1 MLTTQQKK
9 FIELLEEM
17 FQFNQADLDFGIYRI
32 MNQKRDEI
40 RHFLHEELIP
50 QVKKAFEKYRD
61 ADIETIKQELTELEQ
76 KLSEMGVAKESSEKY
91 RTLKEKLNQGVDIT
105 ALENEVF
112 SDLTN
117 FFRRYYH
124 NGDFLSLRRYKKDVY
139 AIPYEGEEVKLYWAN
154 ADQYYVKTSEY
165 FRDYT
170 FTLPSGK
177 KVHFKLVEANIE
189 KDNNKAEEGKERRF
203 ILFDEEPVV
212 EENGELYIRF
222 EYRQLEGKQA
232 QKKINEETLEKLS
245 AIDGFDTWKQ
255 ELYTPA
261 PTEKNKN
268 RTLLEKHLNDY
279 TARNTFDYF
288 IHKDLGGFLRRELDF
303 FIKNEVMHL
312 DDLDTENEKRFEQYL
327 SKVKVIKSIGYKI
340 IAFLE
345 QIENFQKKLWLKKK
359 FVVETNY
366 CVTLD
371 RVPEELYPEIIKNKE
386 QIEEWIRLFAIDEV
400 LQDLKTEEYRES
412 LSVEFLKE
420 NPYLVLDTKYFSEE
434 FKNLLLGSLDN
445 LDEQIDGLLINSENF
460 QALNLLQTKYLKQIN
475 CIYIDPPY
483 NTGGD
488 GFIYKDGYKHS
499 SWLSLLNDRVRL
511 SKNFFNDKQGIF
523 MSSIDKHEMF
533 SYKHLLD
540 SIFGESSFVNAIV
553 NVNNP
558 KGRSDQKHL
567 PTAHDN
573 ILFYANSEA
582 KTYGWNPEEH
592 VLRRYNKVDEHGN
605 RYREIDLRKT
615 GDNDLREDRPNM
627 FYYFYYNES
636 TGDFYP
642 SYEDKEES
650 GYIKIIP
657 LRADGREGRWR
668 WGIDTAKEKI
678 NNLIPK
684 FMPSRKVWS
693 VFEKDYLTEN
703 ERVMPT
709 SVWSEKEFN
718 SERATEQFID
728 LGFDKSDFPRPKPV
742 GLLVQIL
749 RHISNKKDIILDYFA
764 GSGTTGQALIN
775 LNREDGGN
783 RKYILV
789 EMGEYF
795 NSVLIPRIKKIIY
808 SNEWKNGKPV
818 SRKGSSHM
826 FKYIRLESYEDTL
839 NNIELK
845 RSPQQQIA
853 IDEMM
858 SPEAKEEYILSYMLD
873 VEAKGSASLLNINAF
888 SNPFDYKMMI
898 TEGTESKLTRI
909 DLVET
914 FNYLIGLHVKTID
927 VIKGIKVITGTLRT
941 GENVLVIWRNT
952 NEVSNEQLE
961 DFFIKQGFNTRDSEF
976 DRIYVNGDN
985 HLENLKLDENKWKV
999 VLIEEEFQRLMFDV
1013 RDV

>member
-139 AIPYEGEEVKLYWAN
+139 AIPYEGEEVKLHWAN
-154 ADQYYVKTSEY
+154 ADQYYVKSSEY

-189 KDNNKAEEGKERRF
+189 RDNNKTQEGKERRF
-203 ILFDEEPVV
+203 ILFDKEPVV

-222 EYRQLEGKQA
+222 EYRQLEGKQT
-232 QKKINEETLEKLS
+232 QKKINEETLKKLS
-245 AIDGFDTWKQ
+245 AIDGFDSWKQ

-261 PTEKNKN
+261 PTEKNKD
-268 RTLLEKHLNDY
+268 RTLLEKHLNNY

-303 FIKNEVMHL
+303 FIKNEIMHL
-312 DDLDTENEKRFEQYL
+312 DDIDTENEKRFEQYL
-327 SKVKVIKSIGYKI
+327 SKIKVIKSIGHKI

-359 FVVETNY
+359 FIVETNY
-366 CVTLD
+366 CLTLD
-371 RVPEELYPEIIKNKE
+371 KVPEELYPEIIKNKK
-386 QIEEWIRLFAIDEV
+386 QIEEWKNLFYIHEIEG
-400 LQDLKTEEYRES
+400 DLNSIGFSEPITE
-412 LSVEFLKE
+412 EFLK
-420 NPYLVLDTKYFSEE
+420 NHPYLVLDTKNFNPE
-434 FKNLLLGSLDN
+434 FKYKLLSFFEDLDN
-445 LDEQIDGLLINSENF
+445 EINGILINSDNF
-460 QALNLLQTKYLKQIN
+460 HALNLISNKYKQQIKH
-475 CIYIDPPY
+475 IYIDPPY
-483 NTGGD
+483 NTGSS
-488 GFIYKDGYKHS
+488 GFIYKNGYRHS
-499 SWLSLLNDRVRL
+499 SWNSMMKDRLLL
-511 SKNFFNDKQGIF
+511 SKN
-523 MSSIDKHEMF
+523 
-533 SYKHLLD
+533 LLD
-540 SIFGESSFVNAIV
+540 STGLITVAIDDYEFQALSYIMDNIFGEEQKLGKVV
-553 NVNNP
+553 VLHNP
-558 KGRSDQKHL
+558 GGRHDDKFIA
-567 PTAHDN
+567 TAHEYM
-573 ILFYANSEA
+573 LFYGLDVTQTILGNMDLTEDDIKTFKYKDEKGAYRLREFRRSGSNS
-582 KTYGWNPEEH
+582 K
-592 VLRRYNKVDEHGN
+592 
-605 RYREIDLRKT
+605 
-615 GDNDLREDRPNM
+615 REDRPNL
-627 FYYFYYNES
+627 
-636 TGDFYP
+636 FYP
-642 SYEDKEES
+642 IFFNPDTQELSLEEKEGYVKILPIDPKGVERVWRWNPSSFREKMKEDFVVKKGKDGSYSIFVKDRLANKEGKKPKSLWNKSSYSAALGTTLLKNILGKDLFTYPKALELVKDT
-650 GYIKIIP
+650 IKISTDSQS
-657 LRADGREGRWR
+657 L
-668 WGIDTAKEKI
+668 
-678 NNLIPK
+678 
-684 FMPSRKVWS
+684 
-693 VFEKDYLTEN
+693 
-703 ERVMPT
+703 
-709 SVWSEKEFN
+709 
-718 SERATEQFID
+718 
-728 LGFDKSDFPRPKPV
+728 
-742 GLLVQIL
+742 
-749 RHISNKKDIILDYFA
+749 ILDYFA
-764 GSGTTGQALIN
+764 GSGTTGHAVID
-775 LNREDGGN
+775 LNREDNGN
-783 RKYILV
+783 RKYILI

-795 NSVLIPRIKKIIY
+795 DTVLKPRIQKVIY
-808 SNEWKNGKPV
+808 SKDWKDGKPV
-818 SRKGSSHM
+818 SRKGSSHI
-826 FKYIRLESYEDTL
+826 FKYIKLESYEDAL
-839 NNIELK
+839 NNIQLK
-845 RSPQQQIA
+845 RSPQQQIV

-858 SPEAKEEYILSYMLD
+858 SPEAREEYVLSYMLD
-873 VEAKGSASLLNINAF
+873 IEAKGSASLLNIDAF
-888 SNPFDYKMMI
+888 SNPFDYKMII
-898 TEGTESKLTRI
+898 THGAESKLTKI
-909 DLVET
+909 DIIET

-927 VIKGIKVITGTLRT
+927 MIKGIIVITGVLRT